1 MNLKRTALCCA
12 LALALVLSLCSCR
25 FTDQTAESETEPK
38 ESVYMAPIDA
48 YYTAFQNS
56 DFTALQA
63 SMPASALDA
72 LGLDAGELSN
82 SVSKYTAA
90 YGSGFQVA
98 VKESGSVQL
107 DSEQLSDLS
116 SYLKSEYGI
125 STAPKDGYLVEYTAA
140 FSGTETKT
148 LTESCVVYR
157 LKSVWYMDICA
168 DANIDSIRAL
178 YDNQG

>member
-63 SMPASALDA
+63 SMPALCARCA
-72 LGLDAGELSN
+72 R
-82 SVSKYTAA
+82 
-90 YGSGFQVA
+90 SGCRRT
-98 VKESGSVQL
+98 VQ
-107 DSEQLSDLS
+107 
-116 SYLKSEYGI
+116 
-125 STAPKDGYLVEYTAA
+125 
-140 FSGTETKT
+140 
-148 LTESCVVYR
+148 
-157 LKSVWYMDICA
+157 
-168 DANIDSIRAL
+168 
-178 YDNQG
+178 